1 MITTIDINDILY
13 PIINVASVK
22 ATIDGGVYRNKKP
35 LNSELRDIVIIPL
48 SNYVGEEVM
57 NEATFM
63 VNCFCKNFT
72 NGMPDITKL
81 RAIVNAVVAVIEAYN
96 NTSNYYVFTITNQI
110 LLQDTDQ
117 ISMSYVNLRINCL
130 IEKEIK

>member
-35 LNSELRDIVIIPL
+35 LNSELQDIVMVPLNNFVGDEIIND
-48 SNYVGEEVM
+48 STV
-57 NEATFM
+57 M

-72 NGMPDITKL
+72 NGTPDITKL
-81 RAIVNAVVAVIEAYN
+81 RATINAAVAVIEAYN
-96 NTSNYYVFTITNQI
+96 NTSNYYIFTITNQI
-110 LLQDTDQ
+110 LLQDTEQ
-117 ISMSYVNLRINCL
+117 ISMSYANLRIQCF
-130 IEKEIK
+130 IEK